1 MLQSSLL
8 LPAQKADQMDPTDEP
23 DSLSQTM
30 ISTGSADIE
39 SITILKNAAE
49 TAQYGSRGANGVIEV
64 KTK

>member
-1 MLQSSLL
+1 
-8 LPAQKADQMDPTDEP
+8 MDPTDEP